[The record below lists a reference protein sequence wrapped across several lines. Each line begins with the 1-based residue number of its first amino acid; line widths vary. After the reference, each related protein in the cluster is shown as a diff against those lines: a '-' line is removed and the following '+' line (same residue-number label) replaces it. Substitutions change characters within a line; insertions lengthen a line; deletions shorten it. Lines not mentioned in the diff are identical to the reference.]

1 MPISP
6 VHGGHLLHPTR
17 SPASGPSD
25 NDPHGCWKMASS
37 CVLGVT
43 LVSAA
48 LTGVIISPSPALAA
62 TVQQQQQQQHSPIT
76 SSSSGATRPVIGG
89 LGSETEDKL
98 LEAVRQ
104 IETRM
109 GSAAGLFP
117 TVWQSSDSDKVSSFF
132 KVSIQPTHNTG
143 NGNVQIE
150 SSQWAATITH
160 GHDMVHVFTN
170 G

>member
-1 MPISP
+1 
-6 VHGGHLLHPTR
+6 
-17 SPASGPSD
+17 
-25 NDPHGCWKMASS
+25 MASS

-62 TVQQQQQQQHSPIT
+62 TVQQQQQQQQQQHSPIT
-76 SSSSGATRPVIGG
+76 SSSSSGATRPVIGG